1 MNLSGVAKAALRSKT
16 FASTIDFAQRQQH
29 NRRVSGAIVL
39 CFIAFFLLVGFS
51 VDYVYSGAFTGR
63 GPSLPFA
70 TLGSLAFATLMT
82 LTAFG
87 AGSKLILAS
96 MGAEALDIKN
106 PQHRELHNIVTEM
119 ALASGCPM
127 PKVYVVYD
135 AAANAFATGRDEQSA
150 AICVTT
156 GLLVL
161 LDREETQ
168 GVVAHE
174 MAHIKNHDTVVMM
187 LISILLGG
195 IALLADWAQ
204 RSYAG
209 SRSTRKT
216 GAHPVLVI
224 PALLLITLSPL
235 ISRLLAMAVSRQ
247 RELLADATA
256 VEFTR
261 NPIGLAKALE
271 KIRDAG
277 MPFQKATRGTAHL
290 FISSPFR
297 RRVDDRE
304 GKLADLLSTHP
315 PMEQRLQLLY
325 RMAGAA
331 APTAPAQEFKGSR
344 VQDPKAGSLA

>member
-1 MNLSGVAKAALRSKT
+1 MNLTGAAELSRRPGR
-16 FASTIDFAQRQQH
+16 FAPSVDFARRQQH
-29 NRRVSGAIVL
+29 NQRVSAAIVL
-39 CFIAFFLLVGFS
+39 CFIAFFLLIGFS
-51 VDYVYSGAFTGR
+51 VDYVYLGAFTAP

-70 TLGSLAFATLMT
+70 TLGSLTFATCMT
-82 LTAFG
+82 LTAYS

-96 MGAEALDIKN
+96 MGAEPPDIKN

-119 ALASGCPM
+119 ALASGTPM

-135 AAANAFATGRDEQSA
+135 AAANAFATGRDEKSA

-174 MAHIKNHDTVVMM
+174 MAHIKNSDTLVMM

-204 RSYAG
+204 RSYMG
-209 SRSTRKT
+209 SRERKT
-216 GAHPVLVI
+216 GAHPVLVL
-224 PALLLITLSPL
+224 PALLLIVLSPL

-247 RELLADATA
+247 REFLADATA

-261 NPIGLAKALE
+261 NPLGLAKALQ

-290 FISSPFR
+290 FIASPFR
-297 RRVDDRE
+297 RRVDERE
-304 GKLADLLSTHP
+304 GKWADLLSTHP
-315 PMEQRLQLLY
+315 PIEKRIQLLY
-325 RMAGAA
+325 RMAGAGGA
-331 APTAPAQEFKGSR
+331 IRDVSVE
-344 VQDPKAGSLA
+344 SLA